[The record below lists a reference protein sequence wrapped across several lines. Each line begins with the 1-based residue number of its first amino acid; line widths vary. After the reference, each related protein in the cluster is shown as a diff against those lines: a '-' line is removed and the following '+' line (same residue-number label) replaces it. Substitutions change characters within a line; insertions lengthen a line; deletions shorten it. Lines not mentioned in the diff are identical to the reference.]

1 MFIIFAKQFSTVMRA
16 LPIISTIIL
25 LCFFISSCRFKVEGE
40 GPINLH
46 EIKINNF
53 DKLYLEIPAH
63 VIIEDSDTSTFTIA
77 CQDNILQEL
86 TIHNAGKKLL
96 IESSKKFNI
105 QKPIE
110 IRITT
115 PKVDYIDI
123 IGEGQVD
130 YNPVVYQSDLKI
142 NLSGSGKV
150 TSQINTGAI
159 EVNITDNGDVVLSG
173 KSDILIGT
181 LNGPGDVHAY
191 GLIADKCKFE
201 INGSG
206 NVRCSPSTLLK
217 ATINGSGD
225 IFYRGTPEIKSEIT
239 GSGQI
244 KRESK

>member
-1 MFIIFAKQFSTVMRA
+1 MFIIFAKQLITIMRA

-25 LCFFISSCRFKVEGE
+25 LCFFISSCRSKVEGE

-46 EIKINNF
+46 EVKISNF

-63 VIIEDSDTSTFTIA
+63 IVIENSDTSTFTIA

-86 TIHNAGKKLL
+86 TIHNIGKKLL
-96 IESSKKFNI
+96 IESGKKFNS

-115 PKVDYIDI
+115 PKVYYIDI
-123 IGEGQVD
+123 AGQGQVD
-130 YNPVVYQSDLKI
+130 YNPVVYQSELKI
-142 NLSGSGKV
+142 NLSGSGKIN
-150 TSQINTGAI
+150 SRINTESI
-159 EVNITDNGDVVLSG
+159 EVNINDNGDVVLSG
-173 KSDILIGT
+173 KSAILKGI
-181 LNGPGDVHAY
+181 LNGSGDIHAY
-191 GLIADKCKFE
+191 DLIADKCKFE
-201 INGSG
+201 INGAG

-217 ATINGSGD
+217 ATIDGSGD
-225 IFYRGTPEIKSEIT
+225 VFYRGTPEIKSEIK